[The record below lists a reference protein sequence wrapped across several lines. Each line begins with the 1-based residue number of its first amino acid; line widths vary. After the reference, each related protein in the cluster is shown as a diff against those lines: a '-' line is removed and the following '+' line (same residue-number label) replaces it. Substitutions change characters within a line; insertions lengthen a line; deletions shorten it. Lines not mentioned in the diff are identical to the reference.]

1 MAKNNEKSITYRYT
15 ECGLDNVQ
23 IKGVTVVVDDA
34 GDEVYCLPQ
43 VQSLHKAIAH
53 EIITKESSID
63 GNEIRFLRTEMG
75 MTQEELARVLNV
87 ARNTVV
93 RWEKNKP
100 RIDAAAE
107 VVVRMLSAER
117 LELDIEMTVESM
129 ADRCVWK
136 AAHNPILIDGSDPED
151 CRPVAA

>member
-1 MAKNNEKSITYRYT
+1 MTKNKERSITYRYT

-23 IKGVTVVVDDA
+23 IKGVTVVTDDA
-34 GDEVYCLPQ
+34 GNEVYCLPQ

-53 EIITKESSID
+53 EIVAKESSID
-63 GNEIRFLRTEMG
+63 GKEIRFLRTEMG
-75 MTQEELARVLNV
+75 MTQEELAKVLGV

-107 VVVRMLSAER
+107 VVVRMLSMER
-117 LELDIEMTVESM
+117 LDLDVEMTVESM

-136 AAHNPILIDGSDPED
+136 AAHKPILINGSDPED